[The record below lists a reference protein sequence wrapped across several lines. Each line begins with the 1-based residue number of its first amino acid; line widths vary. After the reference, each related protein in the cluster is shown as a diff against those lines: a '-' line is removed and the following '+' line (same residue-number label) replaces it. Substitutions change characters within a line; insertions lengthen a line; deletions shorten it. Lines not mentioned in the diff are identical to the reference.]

1 MPEIQ
6 LMGGEQ
12 DGHTV
17 TTNTENCP
25 EVFYAV
31 PLADAELIRTTK
43 GNLKKLTLRDKL
55 ATLAYRFDRVIATEG
70 RVELRYVRDPSMD
83 KKRSSL

>member
-17 TTNTENCP
+17 TIPSISDCP
-25 EVFYAV
+25 EIFYAV
-31 PLADAELIRTTK
+31 PLADLEKIRATEGTTQR
-43 GNLKKLTLRDKL
+43 LAIREKL
-55 ATLAYRFDRVIATEG
+55 ATLAYRFDRIHVTGDDAT
-70 RVELRYVRDPSMD
+70 LRYSRAPERD
-83 KKRSSL
+83 K